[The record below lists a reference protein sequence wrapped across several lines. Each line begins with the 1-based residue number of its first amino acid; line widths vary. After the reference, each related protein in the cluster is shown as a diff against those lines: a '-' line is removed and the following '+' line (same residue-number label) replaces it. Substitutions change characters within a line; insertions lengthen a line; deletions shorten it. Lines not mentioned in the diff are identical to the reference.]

1 MLTLLLNLLSELFIC
16 RPTGLDPGTQSTY
29 AKQALAEL
37 DSRYFGTVV
46 PQKPSTTSSIL
57 LSGMRTAHYTGSIP
71 TTPSALDTEMEWSC
85 S

>member
-16 RPTGLDPGTQSTY
+16 RPTGLDPGTQSPY

-37 DSRYFGTVV
+37 DSRFFGTAAS
-46 PQKPSTTSSIL
+46 QKLSTTSSIL
-57 LSGMRTAHYTGSIP
+57 RSGIRTAHYTDSIP
-71 TTPSALDTEMEWSC
+71 TTPNALDTEMEWSC